1 MCLAACSAVVLC
13 CVLAAGCARWAPAI
27 EVVLGSDARGCAAAL
42 FMIAGTL
49 RMARWRL
56 TGEAP
61 LAYSAAA
68 LIVLGG
74 CTTLLGFFGPLLQS
88 STMPSAPAV
97 KIVILA
103 PVFGL
108 ILAGRRSPSVRS
120 GIRPIAL
127 TLNCLIGCSAALL
140 VLALAPLPDGRVMDS
155 APFWMVAECCAA
167 WIWALLAMVTCRWG
181 RASGKPTVC
190 WSGAA
195 MCLMA
200 VSEALRG
207 ISIVVPG
214 SLLTAAAGLALVA
227 AGLTVV
233 AAATELCEIY
243 AATGTRQL
251 SLSGGLDAAARQLRL
266 AEQRQLERLHDARS
280 AVVGVL
286 GASELLS
293 GPAAAA
299 GQQRLHQLMVAELDR
314 LNRVLDPDQ
323 AEPIETF
330 RLGDALE
337 PVLLGHRLSGGR
349 LETSNLSLQV
359 RARRTATATV
369 LANLLSNARL
379 HAPGASVR
387 VAARWT
393 GALVTITVD
402 DDGPGMPA
410 TELDRLLQRGQRGND
425 ARAAG
430 SGLGLYTASLAMA
443 GQHGSLQL
451 AGSPGGGVRVV
462 LTLPAAA
469 VMSQELQAC

>member
-1 MCLAACSAVVLC
+1 MLAAV
-13 CVLAAGCARWAPAI
+13 CAKWAPAV
-27 EVVLGSDARGCAAAL
+27 ESELGSDARGCAAAL
-42 FMIAGTL
+42 FLIAGTL
-49 RMARWRL
+49 RLARWRL

-61 LAYSAAA
+61 LAYSASAM
-68 LIVLGG
+68 IVLGG
-74 CTTLLGFFGPLLQS
+74 CTTLLGFFGPVLQS
-88 STMPSAPAV
+88 TNHLPSAPAV

-108 ILAGRRSPSVRS
+108 ILAGRRSPPARS
-120 GIRPIAL
+120 GLRPVAL
-127 TLNCLIGCSAALL
+127 TLGSLIGCSAALL
-140 VLALAPLPDGRVMDS
+140 ALAIAPLPDGRVMDS

-167 WIWALLAMVTCRWG
+167 WIWVLLAVMTCRWG
-181 RASGKPTVC
+181 RTSARPTLC
-190 WSGAA
+190 WAGAA
-195 MCLMA
+195 MYLMA
-200 VSEALRG
+200 AGEAMRG

-227 AGLTVV
+227 AALMVI

-251 SLSGGLDAAARQLRL
+251 SLSGGLDAVARELRL

-299 GQQRLHQLMVAELDR
+299 GQQRLHHLMVAELDR
-314 LNRVLDPDQ
+314 LNRVLDPEQ
-323 AEPIETF
+323 AEPIESF
-330 RLGDALE
+330 RLHDALE
-337 PVLLGHRLSGGR
+337 PVLLAHRLSGGR
-349 LETSNLSLQV
+349 LKTENLDLEV

-379 HAPGASVR
+379 HAAGSPVR
-387 VAARWT
+387 VAAQRS
-393 GALVTITVD
+393 GAMVTITVD

-410 TELDRLLQRGQRGND
+410 TELDRVLQRGQRGSD
-425 ARAAG
+425 VRAAG

-443 GQHGSLQL
+443 AQHGSLRL
-451 AGSPGGGVRVV
+451 AVGPSGGVRVV

-469 VMSQELQAC
+469 AVSQELQAC